1 MIYYNKLMEVEML
14 KITQV
19 AKMFG
24 VSRQTILTWINKKK
38 IKAIQVDRCYLVE
51 EEEIKRIKAGN

>member
-1 MIYYNKLMEVEML
+1 ML